1 MVSGD
6 RNVFGH
12 FSYVGM
18 ILDFLYCG
26 YLKSIIMKRHFENLT
41 ARASRII
48 KHWWLLLIAGILCI
62 IAGVCVFAFPIESY
76 VTLGVLFGI
85 LMLLTG
91 AAQLIIA
98 STSGNYLMLRG
109 YFIVGGVLDVIL
121 GIFLCVYPGVSLFV
135 LPILMGLWLMYHS
148 FMIISFGGDLDTFRL
163 SGGGMLTV
171 FGILLLVLSI
181 FVLVDPFSVGVATVL
196 FVAGIGLI
204 LLGALFCSISVKLR
218 DLHKNMSVANAEK

>member
-1 MVSGD
+1 
-6 RNVFGH
+6 
-12 FSYVGM
+12 
-18 ILDFLYCG
+18 
-26 YLKSIIMKRHFENLT
+26 MKRHFENL
-41 ARASRII
+41 AAKASRII
-48 KHWWLLLIAGILCI
+48 KNWWLLLIAGILCI
-62 IAGVCVFAFPIESY
+62 IAGICVFAFPVESY
-76 VTLGVLFGI
+76 VALAVLFGI

-91 AAQLIIA
+91 AAQLIIS
-98 STSGNYLMLRG
+98 STSGNYLMMKG

-148 FMIISFGGDLDTFRL
+148 FIIISFGGDLDSFRL
-163 SGGGMLTV
+163 SGGGMMTV
-171 FGILLLVLSI
+171 FGILLLILSI

-218 DLHKNMSVANAEK
+218 DLHKNISVANADM

>member
-6 RNVFGH
+6 LNVFGH

-18 ILDFLYCG
+18 ILDFLYYG

-76 VTLGVLFGI
+76 VTLGILFGI
-85 LMLLTG
+85 LILLTG

-181 FVLVDPFSVGVATVL
+181 FVLVDPFSVGVSTVL

-218 DLHKNMSVANAEK
+218 DLHKNMGVANAER